1 MQVNEWRYRALWL
14 VLVASLA
21 FNAGVG
27 ATAGV
32 RAFNKYVERSLPDG
46 PHRPRHGLRML
57 QDLDLTEAQSTR
69 LRAAREGLR
78 ERHQRLGDTIR
89 AETDILA
96 DLLTAAQPDR
106 EVITAQ
112 VSELAEL
119 REQLDHDLVDHL
131 LSIRHMLKPAQYEA
145 FDKVIRH
152 TLHRG
157 GKGRRGPGGPRGLHR
172 GPGKGRRGQWHRGD
186 DEPRMPNDEETN

>member
-1 MQVNEWRYRALWL
+1 MQANVWRHRTLWL

-27 ATAGV
+27 ATVGV
-32 RAFNKYVERSLPDG
+32 RAYNRYTERSSVDG
-46 PHRPRHGLRML
+46 PRRPRHGPRML
-57 QDLDLTEAQSTR
+57 QRLHLTEEQKTR
-69 LRAAREGLR
+69 LYAAREGLR
-78 ERHQRLGDTIR
+78 ERHQQLGETIR

-96 DLLTAAQPDR
+96 DLLTAVEPNR
-106 EVITAQ
+106 EAIAAQ
-112 VSELAEL
+112 VNKLAEL
-119 REQLDHDLVDHL
+119 REQLDCDLVDHL
-131 LSIRHMLKPAQYEA
+131 LSIRQMLKPAQYEA

-157 GKGRRGPGGPRGLHR
+157 GKGHRGPGGSRGLHR

-186 DEPRMPNDEETN
+186 DPPRLPHDEETD